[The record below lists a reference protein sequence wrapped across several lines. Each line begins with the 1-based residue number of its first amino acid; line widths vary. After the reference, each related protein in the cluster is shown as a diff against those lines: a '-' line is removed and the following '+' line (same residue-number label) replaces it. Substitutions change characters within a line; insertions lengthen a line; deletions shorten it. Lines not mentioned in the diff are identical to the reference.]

1 MKFLKILSVLAVCGL
16 LTACTS
22 RNTTFTDQVST
33 VESTNWHV
41 HDVQVVVPDSLT
53 TSDVNTFRPNVD
65 IVWHG
70 DLQGDRK
77 SQVGVILHDALETAA
92 QTLIP
97 ENLHRPVV
105 LEATLIH
112 FHSLTP
118 RARAIIGG
126 VHKIK
131 FSLQVIDQKT
141 GEVLAGPTAMEADQF
156 AYGGWEAV
164 KADAEG
170 QSMKIRISSRI
181 AEVAGDWLGL
191 VAEDEEVTQG
201 RIFAI
206 GR

>member
-1 MKFLKILSVLAVCGL
+1 MKFIKIVSVLTVCGL

-22 RNTTFTDQVST
+22 RNTVFTDEVST
-33 VESTNWHV
+33 DVSTNWHV
-41 HDVQVVVPDSLT
+41 HGIEVIVPDSLT
-53 TSDVNTFRPNVD
+53 TSDVNIFQPNVD

-70 DLQGDRK
+70 DQQGDRRQ
-77 SQVGVILHDALETAA
+77 QVAVVLHDALETAA
-92 QTLIP
+92 ATLIP
-97 ENLHRPVV
+97 ENMHRPVV

-118 RARAIIGG
+118 RARAVIGG
-126 VHKIK
+126 VHKVS
-131 FSLQVIDQKT
+131 FSLQVVDQKT
-141 GEVLAGPTAMEADQF
+141 GEILAGPTVIEADEF

-170 QSMKIRISSRI
+170 QSMKVRISNRI
-181 AEVAGDWLGL
+181 AEVAGTWLGL
-191 VAEDEEVTQG
+191 VAKGDEIPQG

>member
-1 MKFLKILSVLAVCGL
+1 MKFINIVSVLTICGL

-41 HDVQVVVPDSLT
+41 HDIQVIVPDSLT
-53 TSDVNTFRPNVD
+53 TSDVNIFQPNVD

-70 DLQGDRK
+70 DFQGDRRQ
-77 SQVGVILHDALETAA
+77 QVGIILHDALETAA

-97 ENLHRPVV
+97 ENMHRPVV
-105 LEATLIH
+105 LKATLIH

-118 RARAIIGG
+118 RARAVIGG

-131 FSLQVIDQKT
+131 FSLQVVDQNT
-141 GEVLAGPTAMEADQF
+141 GEILAGPTEIEADQF

-164 KADAEG
+164 RADAEG
-170 QSMKIRISSRI
+170 QSMKVRISDRI
-181 AEVAGDWLGL
+181 AEVVGDWLGL
-191 VAEDEEVTQG
+191 VAAGDEVTQG
-201 RIFAI
+201 RIYAI